1 MSSMR
6 ETIYNS
12 LKDAG
17 LTVYLPGQVQGKCT
31 APYCIVTDAGTIQ
44 TGRATGRRVYI
55 ITGCVPESRPLDLRV
70 LMGQIRTALI
80 ANKHIRADGGVS
92 EEHFDEDHEAICA
105 AIEYS
110 ALCAI

>member
-1 MSSMR
+1 
-6 ETIYNS
+6 
-12 LKDAG
+12 
-17 LTVYLPGQVQGKCT
+17 
-31 APYCIVTDAGTIQ
+31 
-44 TGRATGRRVYI
+44 
-55 ITGCVPESRPLDLRV
+55 
-70 LMGQIRTALI
+70 MGQIRTALI